1 MSAPTFNSST
11 GHDERSQAHAS
22 SAHEQDRQGQPG
34 GGVDVVATAGE
45 TIGQIVDTPSAL
57 EFMRDAL
64 EKISEEELTALVA
77 ELRMKSQHIRHRLA
91 PATLP
96 AFEEVA
102 WHSLLRSIFSTRR
115 RVAEIVTQVDA
126 VAFREA
132 VGTLLHGQ
140 EPLAARFDTFCE
152 RLEPLDL
159 SIRCDLAGECL
170 HYWDADHYWL
180 WTRWI
185 WDPLHR
191 TGALPLVTIQ
201 EYDLHGETPGLTYVK
216 VGEAMAFLNSV
227 GEAAGFQ
234 RGGRGLLG
242 TDVYLACVY
251 VVYLYTVT
259 RMRMTKEFTKVMPR
273 FPELIRRLLG
283 TYNMEV

>member
-1 MSAPTFNSST
+1 MPTPTPNNRAS
-11 GHDERSQAHAS
+11 HDEQLHA
-22 SAHEQDRQGQPG
+22 ALLAAP
-34 GGVDVVATAGE
+34 APPIGE
-45 TIGQIVDTPSAL
+45 TVGQIIDTPSAL

-77 ELRMKSQHIRHRLA
+77 ELRSKSQRFRHILA
-91 PATLP
+91 PETLP
-96 AFEEVA
+96 AFDEA
-102 WHSLLRSIFSTRR
+102 TFRSLLRSVFSTRR
-115 RVAEIVTQVDA
+115 RVTEIVAHIDATSFRDA
-126 VAFREA
+126 VGALLQ
-132 VGTLLHGQ
+132 GT

-170 HYWDADHYWL
+170 HYWDTERYWL
-180 WTRWI
+180 WTRWV
-185 WDPLHR
+185 WDPFHR

-201 EYDLHGETPGLTYVK
+201 EYDLHGETPGFTYVK
-216 VGEAMAFLNSV
+216 VGETMAFLNSV

-234 RGGRGLLG
+234 HGGRGLLG

-259 RMRMTKEFTKVMPR
+259 RMRMTKEFTKVMPQ

-283 TYNMEV
+283 TYKMEV

>member
-1 MSAPTFNSST
+1 MLAPNPNNGEESFTATLGAEASST
-11 GHDERSQAHAS
+11 G
-22 SAHEQDRQGQPG
+22 
-34 GGVDVVATAGE
+34 E
-45 TIGQIVDTPSAL
+45 TLGQIVDTPSAL

-77 ELRMKSQHIRHRLA
+77 ELRTKSQRFRHLFA
-91 PATLP
+91 PEALPSFDEATFR
-96 AFEEVA
+96 A
-102 WHSLLRSIFSTRR
+102 LLRSVFSTRR
-115 RVAEIVTQVDA
+115 RGAEIVAQVDA
-126 VAFREA
+126 ATFRDA
-132 VGTLLHGQ
+132 VGALLHGTA
-140 EPLAARFDTFCE
+140 PLAERFDTFCE
-152 RLEPLDL
+152 CLEPLDL

-170 HYWDADHYWL
+170 HYWDAERYWL

-185 WDPLHR
+185 WDPARR

-201 EYDLHGETPGLTYVK
+201 EYDLHAATPGLTYVK
-216 VGEAMAFLNSV
+216 VGEAIAFVNSV

-234 RGGRGLLG
+234 HGGRGLLG

-273 FPELIRRLLG
+273 FPELTRRLLG
-283 TYNMEV
+283 TYKMEV